1 MYKKVLAAIEGI
13 DIYPVITLIIFF
25 TFFVL
30 WLVYVM
36 KLKKSY
42 IDRMSDMPLSDDDS
56 HQNLTRNE
64 AD

>member
-1 MYKKVLAAIEGI
+1 MYKKVLTAIEGI
-13 DIYPVITLIIFF
+13 DIYPIITLIIFF

-42 IDRMSDMPLSDDDS
+42 VEQMSAMPLLEDDS
-56 HQNLTRNE
+56 TKIFSGNE
-64 AD
+64 NT

>member
-42 IDRMSDMPLSDDDS
+42 LDRMSDMPLSDGDS